1 MGLHQSGTHPSLRL
15 DMEAVQQA
23 CKLILIPKSVRRL
36 FKSKL
41 KVEVTLFSQWIRKT
55 RFNAICLIWRIS
67 KLFKLRLLNVCLR
80 EIFRCFLATKDLV
93 GKSPVQICFDRN
105 TFDGNVNLIR
115 PKSFPYDKMTKN
127 TPQDND
133 IIMLSSK
140 PF

>member
-41 KVEVTLFSQWIRKT
+41 QVEVTLFSLWIRKT

-67 KLFKLRLLNVCLR
+67 KLFKLRLPNVCLR
-80 EIFRCFLATKDLV
+80 EIFRCF
-93 GKSPVQICFDRN
+93 SPSLKIARN
-105 TFDGNVNLIR
+105 LLR
-115 PKSFPYDKMTKN
+115 
-127 TPQDND
+127 
-133 IIMLSSK
+133 
-140 PF
+140 